1 LEVVTAI
8 ERSQE
13 IKDVEEHFESACNHR
28 QTGRKEMNEI
38 MEETLEDIDFEP
50 FENW

>member
-1 LEVVTAI
+1 MIAI
-8 ERSQE
+8 EQSQE
-13 IKDVEEHFESACNHR
+13 TEAVEERFESACNRR
-28 QTGRKEMNEI
+28 QTDRKEMNEI